1 MAVCTATD
9 GLATRHLRKR
19 GKEEGREDDEEEKGE
34 KKSSISICS
43 SSTSSCFCLVFV
55 LFFLWEL
62 VIKMTSVLLQLLERT
77 ELNKLPKGVQN
88 KLERIVIALQNANE
102 SLKNQHERLKADSGG
117 YHSNVLFLQIAI

>member
-9 GLATRHLRKR
+9 GLATRHLRKK
-19 GKEEGREDDEEEKGE
+19 GKEEGKEDDEEEKKCE
-34 KKSSISICS
+34 EEQQQFCSSSISICS
-43 SSTSSCFCLVFV
+43 SSTSSCFCLFFCFVF
-55 LFFLWEL
+55 LLEL
-62 VIKMTSVLLQLLERT
+62 VVKMTSVLLQLLERT

-117 YHSNVLFLQIAI
+117 